1 MKTVKKKVGLVLPG
15 GGARGAYQVGVLKA
29 FLEITNTKSQSPF
42 DIFSGTSAGAINGAF
57 LASEAHTFDH
67 SVASL
72 IDVWSNFTSKKVYK
86 TDPITMLKSSMH
98 WFLTIISGG
107 ILISNPT
114 SLLDNQPL
122 KNLLRETIKFP
133 DIQNNIESSVIAS
146 LAVTSASYR
155 TRKSCTFFQANNSVK
170 NWKKTHNQYK
180 SS

>member
-57 LASEAHTFDH
+57 LASQAHIFDE
-67 SVASL
+67 SVTSL

-107 ILISNPT
+107 FMAGTHAGQSFNT
-114 SLLDNQPL
+114 YPL
-122 KNLLRETIKFP
+122 MNGRIIPEDYFL
-133 DIQNNIESSVIAS
+133 SG
-146 LAVTSASYR
+146 
-155 TRKSCTFFQANNSVK
+155 
-170 NWKKTHNQYK
+170 
-180 SS
+180 